1 MNIGIIGAGNI
12 GQAAARLFIDAGH
25 KVALANSRGPETL
38 QSVVAELGAGAQAA
52 TIEDAAQFGE
62 VVLVAIPLGK
72 FETLPVEAFRDRI
85 VIDAN
90 NYYPSR
96 DGRMNELESGEI
108 TSSEMLQAHL
118 TAARVVKGFNTIWS
132 EHLKTQGDKRLPLAQ
147 RRVIFIAS
155 DDSQAKETVAKLIEE
170 IGFAAVDTGMLGAGG
185 KLQQPDTP
193 VYNKTLSVPEAQ
205 ALLS

>member
-12 GQAAARLFIDAGH
+12 GQATARLFLAAGH
-25 KVALANSRGPETL
+25 KVTLANSRGPETL
-38 QSVVAELGAGAQAA
+38 QSVIAELGAGAQAA
-52 TIEDAAQFGE
+52 TIEDAARFGE

-72 FETLPVEAFRDRI
+72 FETLPAEAFRDRI

-118 TAARVVKGFNTIWS
+118 TGARVVKGFNTIWS
-132 EHLKTQGDKRLPLAQ
+132 EHLKTQGDKQLPLAQ

-155 DDSQAKETVAKLIEE
+155 DDSQAKETVARLIEE
-170 IGFAAVDTGMLGAGG
+170 IGFGAVDTGFLGAGG
-185 KLQQPDTP
+185 KLQQPGTP
-193 VYNKTLSVPEAQ
+193 VYNKTLSVQAAQ